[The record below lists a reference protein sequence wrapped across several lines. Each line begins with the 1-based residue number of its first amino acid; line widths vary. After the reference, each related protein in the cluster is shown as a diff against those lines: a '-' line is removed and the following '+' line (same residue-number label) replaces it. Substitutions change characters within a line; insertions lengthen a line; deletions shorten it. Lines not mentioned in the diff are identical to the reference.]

1 MCRLYGFR
9 ATEESKVECTLVHA
23 QNALMVQSRAD
34 LSGYSHA
41 HGWGVATYEDH
52 VPRVEKEAWAA
63 YHGEH
68 FHRTAAGIFSQTV
81 LAHVRRATVGPA
93 NLENT
98 HPFVH
103 GGIAFAHNGTVAG
116 FEALRP
122 RFLEALSEAHRAA
135 LRGTTDTEHVFRLI
149 MTLRDR
155 HPSEALSSLL
165 RRGAAQVVDWCQRED
180 PGARIGLNL
189 LMTDGQEIVGTRI
202 GRGLFQVEREGV
214 YDCEI
219 CGFPHIHHDPKRDYR
234 AVVVASEPITQE
246 TWQEIP
252 ENSLIRI
259 TSDAQISIEPL

>member
-9 ATEESKVECTLVHA
+9 ATEDSKVECTLVHA
-23 QNALMVQSRAD
+23 QNALMVQSRED

-41 HGWGVATYEDH
+41 HGWGVAIYEDH
-52 VPRVEKEAWAA
+52 APRTEKVAWAA

-68 FHRTAAGIFSQTV
+68 FHRTAAAIFARTV

-93 NLENT
+93 NLDNT
-98 HPFVH
+98 HPFTH
-103 GGIAFAHNGTVAG
+103 EEIAFAHNGTVPG

-122 RFLEALSEAHRAA
+122 RLREALSRQHREA

-155 HPSEALSSLL
+155 NPDEALPELL
-165 RRGAAQVVDWCQRED
+165 RRGASQVVDLCRMHV

-189 LMTDGQEIVGTRI
+189 LMTDGREIVGTRI
-202 GRGLFQVEREGV
+202 GRGLFYVERDGV

-219 CGFPHIHHDPKRDYR
+219 CGFPHIHHDPSRDYR
-234 AVVVASEPITQE
+234 AVVVASEPITHE
-246 TWQEIP
+246 RWCEVP
-252 ENSLIRI
+252 EDSLIRI
-259 TSDAQISIEPL
+259 SPDAQISIEML

>member
-23 QNALMVQSRAD
+23 QNALMVQSQED
-34 LSGYSHA
+34 LAGYSHA

-52 VPRVEKEAWAA
+52 VPHVEQEAWAA

-68 FHRTAAGIFSQTV
+68 FHRAAAAVFSRTV
-81 LAHVRRATVGPA
+81 LAHVRRATVGA
-93 NLENT
+93 AAIENT

-103 GGIAFAHNGTVAG
+103 EAIAFAHNGTIPH

-122 RFLEALSEAHRAA
+122 EVLAVMSEDHRAA
-135 LRGTTDTEHVFRLI
+135 VRGTTDTEHVFRLI

-155 HPSEALSSLL
+155 YPDLALSELL
-165 RRGAAQVVDWCQRED
+165 RRGARQVVDLCRSYD
-180 PGARIGLNL
+180 RDAKIGLNL
-189 LMTDGQEIVGTRI
+189 LMTDGGEIVGTRI
-202 GRGLFQVEREGV
+202 GRGLFYVERDGV

-219 CGFPHIHHDPKRDYR
+219 CGFPHIHHDPNRAYR
-234 AVVVASEPITQE
+234 AVVVASEPITHE

-259 TSDAQISIEPL
+259 TPDARIEIEPL